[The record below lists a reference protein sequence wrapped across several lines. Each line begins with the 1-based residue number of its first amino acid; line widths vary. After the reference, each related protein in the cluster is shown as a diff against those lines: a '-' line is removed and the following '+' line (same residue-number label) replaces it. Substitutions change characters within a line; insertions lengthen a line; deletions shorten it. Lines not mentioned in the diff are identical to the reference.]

1 MLDIL
6 ETVQNLLEFEETLN
20 IVIIN
25 YLLTYSKD
33 MINKHTMPNFQ
44 FKNNCDIM

>member
-20 IVIIN
+20 IVINN

-33 MINKHTMPNFQ
+33 MINKHTTYA
-44 FKNNCDIM
+44 KLSI